1 MDRRNFMDTN
11 KDIKETELFLKKTF
25 KYKDPEEYFL
35 IWTLENKRSYWCKTI
50 DQALSMAMDLDKNQN
65 IYLGGGLA
73 TKKYVHNLENKEYS
87 RCTKENISSMVG
99 LWLDIDV
106 QAPHRGKD
114 NLPKTKEE
122 AIELID
128 NLPLK
133 PTHII
138 DTGYGYQVW
147 YLFKE
152 PWQFE
157 DEEER
162 KKAEKLSKLWNMT
175 AYAYAA
181 KRGWA
186 IDKTFNLDRLMR
198 LPGTKNN
205 KGDTPLPVKIVEIN
219 DLRYSPDD
227 FEQFLIDPEEYNIK
241 FNSGS
246 EEKTIGEFNLELN
259 PEASPPKDKFK
270 RLMRDEHAKNSWNHN
285 RDDIKDNSPS
295 GYDLSLANIAARKNW
310 KAQEICDLL
319 IACRRNNKCD
329 LKLRQDYYD
338 RTIKKALKSVKQQKS
353 KDDNNE
359 EDIYTLEDFLPRQ
372 IAKLVSNYEKDHN
385 RIWEYDVEQEVMYR
399 YNEKKGVWRK
409 ENIRYL
415 ENSIREVLSLINPK
429 WVKINKVREVK
440 EEFKNL
446 HIDFTHRDKFNV
458 GVNPNKSLIN
468 IENGMLDWQNMTL
481 KEHNKEYYSQ
491 FQLPVDYSEDSRC
504 PKWRKTLKEWLP
516 DQKTRDF
523 IQEFIGLCLIPDT
536 KYHKALILHG
546 AGSNGKS
553 TFLEVIA
560 KLLGEDNLSN
570 IPMHRLSNR
579 FETAYIQD
587 KLVNICSDI
596 DPKYLN
602 ETGVLKTMIAGE
614 PLRGEHKFG
623 SSFDFTPVIRLI
635 FSANEI
641 PKARDKTDGW
651 YRRLEIVDFPNHF
664 SKDDPGFDPYLKEKL
679 YNELGGIF
687 LWALKGLKRLEKQG
701 CFTRSDPMKQAMAD
715 YMDENDSVKAF
726 VRDRT
731 VMGPSKQIYGKIF
744 YEEYKAFCSENG
756 IKNHVTRRKFT
767 TSLKKEGIK
776 VGHRSWK
783 GSNSRFYIGI
793 DLNQEVKARYD
804 SRYDL

>member
-1 MDRRNFMDTN
+1 MNVMEEYKYRKHM
-11 KDIKETELFLKKTF
+11 EAFLKVF
-25 KYKDPEEYFL
+25 LKYKYPEEEAL
-35 IWTLENKRSYWCKTI
+35 IWSLETKRSHWCKTI
-50 DQALSMAMDLDKNQN
+50 DQALSTAMDLDKNQN
-65 IYLGGGLA
+65 IYIGGGLA
-73 TKKYVHNLENKEYS
+73 SEEYVENLDNKDYS
-87 RCTKENISSMVG
+87 RCTQENISSIVG
-99 LWLDIDV
+99 LSLDIDV

-114 NLPKTKEE
+114 NLPATKKE
-122 AIELID
+122 AMELIES
-128 NLPLK
+128 LPLK
-133 PTHII
+133 PTTKI
-138 DTGYGYQVW
+138 DSGYGYQLW

-157 DEEER
+157 DEKER
-162 KKAEKLSKLWNMT
+162 KEAERLSKLWNMT

-186 IDKTFNLDRLMR
+186 IDMTFNLDRLMR
-198 LPGTKNN
+198 LPGTYNN
-205 KGDTPLPVKIVEIN
+205 KGDDPLPVKIVEMN

-227 FEQFLIDPEEYNIK
+227 FEQFLIDPEEHNIK

-246 EEKTIGEFNLELN
+246 EEETTEFNLKLN
-259 PEASPPKDKFK
+259 SEASPPEDKFK
-270 RLMRDEHAKNSWNHN
+270 RLMRDDYAKNTWNHN
-285 RDDIKDNSPS
+285 RDSIKDNSPS
-295 GYDLSLANIAARKNW
+295 GYDFSLAIIAARKNW
-310 KAQEICDLL
+310 EPQEICDLL

-329 LKLRQDYYD
+329 LKLRHDYYE
-338 RTIKKALKSVKQQKS
+338 RTIKKALKLAKKNIR
-353 KDDNNE
+353 KDDENE
-359 EDIYTLEDFLPRQ
+359 ENNYDLDDFLPRQ
-372 IAKLVSNYEKDHN
+372 VAELVTNYEKDHN
-385 RIWEYDVEQEVMYR
+385 RIWEYDAEQDVMYC

-429 WVKINKVREVK
+429 WVKINRVREVK

-468 IENGMLDWQNMTL
+468 IQNGMLDWKNMTL
-481 KEHNKEYYSQ
+481 KEHEKEYYSQ
-491 FQLPVDYSEDSRC
+491 FQLPVNYIENSSC

-516 DQKTRDF
+516 AKKTRDF

-536 KYHKALILHG
+536 KYHKAVILHG
-546 AGSNGKS
+546 SGSNGKS
-553 TFLEVIA
+553 TLLEVIA
-560 KLLGEDNLSN
+560 KLFGEDNLSN

-623 SSFDFTPVIRLI
+623 ASFDFTPVIRLI

-679 YNELGGIF
+679 YNEIPGIF
-687 LWALKGLKRLEKQG
+687 LWALEGLKRLKKQG

-744 YEEYKAFCSENG
+744 YEEYKVFCNENG
-756 IKNHVTRRKFT
+756 INNYVTRRKFT
-767 TSLKKEGIK
+767 TSLKKEGVK

-793 DLNQEVKARYD
+793 DLNQEVKERYD

>member
-1 MDRRNFMDTN
+1 MMNVIEEYKCR
-11 KDIKETELFLKKTF
+11 KHIETFLKTVF
-25 KYKDPEEYFL
+25 EYKDPEEYFL
-35 IWTLENKRSYWCKTI
+35 IWVLETKKSHWFDNI
-50 DQALSMAMDLDKNQN
+50 DQAVKFVMNLDKSYNV
-65 IYLGGGLA
+65 YFGVGLA
-73 TKKYVHNLENKEYS
+73 PKKHINNLENKNYT
-87 RCTKENISSMVG
+87 RCKQENISSIVG

-114 NLPKTKEE
+114 NLPETKDE
-122 AIELID
+122 ARELIKKF
-128 NLPLK
+128 PLK
-133 PTHII
+133 PTII
-138 DTGYGYQVW
+138 TDSGHGYQIF

-152 PWQFE
+152 HWQFE
-157 DEEER
+157 DEKER
-162 KKAEKLSKLWNMT
+162 KEAQQLLILWNKT
-175 AYAYAA
+175 AEVIA
-181 KRGWA
+181 KRKGWTV
-186 IDKTFNLDRLMR
+186 DSVFNSDRLMR
-198 LPGTKNN
+198 LPGTYNN
-205 KGDTPLPVKIVEIN
+205 KGDDPLPVKIVEMN
-219 DLRYSPDD
+219 EDLRYSPDD
-227 FEQFLIDPEEYNIK
+227 FEQFLIDPEEHNIK

-246 EEKTIGEFNLELN
+246 KEETIGEFNLKLN
-259 PEASPPKDKFK
+259 SEASPPEDKFK
-270 RLMRDEHAKNSWNHN
+270 RLMRDDYAKKTWNHN
-285 RDDIKDNSPS
+285 RDSIKDNSPS
-295 GYDLSLANIAARKNW
+295 GYDLSLANIAAKKNW
-310 KAQEICDLL
+310 EPQEICDLL

-329 LKLRQDYYD
+329 LKLRHDYYD
-338 RTIKKALKSVKQQKS
+338 RTIKKALKSAKKHKR
-353 KDDNNE
+353 KDDENE
-359 EDIYTLEDFLPRQ
+359 ENNYDLDDFLPRQ
-372 IAKLVSNYEKDHN
+372 VAELVTNYEKDHN
-385 RIWEYDVEQEVMYR
+385 RIWEYDAEQDVMYC
-399 YNEKKGVWRK
+399 YNEKKGVWNK
-409 ENIRYL
+409 ENIKYL

-429 WVKINKVREVK
+429 WVKINRVREVK

-446 HIDFTHRDKFNV
+446 HIDLNNRQKFNV
-458 GVNPNKSLIN
+458 GVDPNKSLIN
-468 IENGMLDWQNMTL
+468 IENGMLDWKNMTL
-481 KEHNKEYYSQ
+481 KEHDKEYYSQ

-516 DQKTRDF
+516 DQKTRHF

-536 KYHKALILHG
+536 KYQKAVILHG
-546 AGSNGKS
+546 SGSNGKS

-560 KLLGEDNLSN
+560 KLFGEDNLSN

-623 SSFDFTPVIRLI
+623 SSFDFTPVIRLL

-641 PKARDKTDGW
+641 PKARDKTEGW
-651 YRRLEIVDFPNHF
+651 YRRLEIVNFLQRF

-679 YNELGGIF
+679 YNEIPGIF
-687 LWALKGLKRLEKQG
+687 LWALKGLKRLERQG

-715 YMDENDSVKAF
+715 YMNENDSVKAF

-731 VMGPSKQIYGKIF
+731 IIGPSEQVYGKIF

-793 DLNQEVKARYD
+793 DLNQEVKERYD

>member
-1 MDRRNFMDTN
+1 MNVMEEYKYRKHM
-11 KDIKETELFLKKTF
+11 EAFLKVF
-25 KYKDPEEYFL
+25 LKYKYPEEEAV
-35 IWTLENKRSYWCKTI
+35 IWSLETKRSHWCKTI
-50 DQALSMAMDLDKNQN
+50 DQALSTAMNLDKNQN
-65 IYLGGGLA
+65 IYIGGGLA
-73 TKKYVHNLENKEYS
+73 SEEYVENLDNKEYS
-87 RCTKENISSMVG
+87 RCTKENISSIVG
-99 LWLDIDV
+99 FSLDIDV

-114 NLPKTKEE
+114 NLPPTKEK
-122 AIELID
+122 AMELIKS
-128 NLPLK
+128 LPLK
-133 PTHII
+133 PTVII
-138 DTGYGYQVW
+138 DSGYGYQLW

-152 PWQFE
+152 HWQFE

-162 KKAEKLSKLWNMT
+162 KEAERLSKLWNMT

-186 IDKTFNLDRLMR
+186 IDMTFNLDRLMR
-198 LPGTKNN
+198 LPGTYNN
-205 KGDTPLPVKIVEIN
+205 KGDDPLPVKIVEMN
-219 DLRYSPDD
+219 EDLRYSPDD
-227 FEQFLIDPEEYNIK
+227 FEQFLIDPEEHNIK

-246 EEKTIGEFNLELN
+246 EEETIGEFNLKLN
-259 PEASPPKDKFK
+259 SEASPPEDKFK
-270 RLMRDEHAKNSWNHN
+270 RLMRDDYAKKTWNHN
-285 RDDIKDNSPS
+285 RDSIKDNSPS

-310 KAQEICDLL
+310 EPQEICDLL
-319 IACRRNNKCD
+319 IACRRNNKSD
-329 LKLRQDYYD
+329 LKLRHDYYD
-338 RTIKKALKSVKQQKS
+338 RTIKKALKSAKKHKI
-353 KDDNNE
+353 KDDENE
-359 EDIYTLEDFLPRQ
+359 EFIYESDDFLSRQ
-372 IAKLVSNYEKDHN
+372 VAKAVTNYEENHN
-385 RIWEYDVEQEVMYR
+385 RIWEYDAEQDVMYC
-399 YNEKKGVWRK
+399 YNEKKGVWCQ
-409 ENIRYL
+409 ENIKYL
-415 ENSIREVLSLINPK
+415 EKSIREVLSLINPK
-429 WVKINKVREVK
+429 WVKINRVREVK

-446 HIDFTHRDKFNV
+446 HIDLNNRQKFNV
-458 GVNPNKSLIN
+458 GVDPNKSLIN
-468 IENGMLDWQNMTL
+468 IKNGMLDWQNMTL
-481 KEHNKEYYSQ
+481 KEHDKVYYSQ
-491 FQLPVDYSEDSRC
+491 FQLPVDYSENSRC

-536 KYHKALILHG
+536 KYHKAVILHG
-546 AGSNGKS
+546 SGSNGKS

-560 KLLGEDNLSN
+560 KLFGEDNLSN

-623 SSFDFTPVIRLI
+623 ASFDFTPVIRLL

-641 PKARDKTDGW
+641 PKARDKTEGW
-651 YRRLEIVDFPNHF
+651 YRRLEIVNFLQRF

-679 YNELGGIF
+679 YNEIPGIF
-687 LWALKGLKRLEKQG
+687 LWALKGLKRLERQG

-715 YMDENDSVKAF
+715 YMNENDSVKAF

-731 VMGPSKQIYGKIF
+731 VIGPSKQIYGKIF
-744 YEEYKAFCSENG
+744 YEEYKVFCNENG
-756 IKNHVTRRKFT
+756 INNYVTRRKFT
-767 TSLKKEGIK
+767 TSLKKEGVK

-793 DLNQEVKARYD
+793 DLNQEVKERYD